1 VKKDTL
7 LLHSCCAP
15 CAAHVYEVLEKDFDI
30 TAYFYNPNISPYGEY
45 SKRLCELEDYSVIRG
60 FPLVVGLYNPREW
73 TSTVKTHRFEGERS
87 ERCMLCFRFRLEE
100 CFRYARENSFEAVAT
115 VMSVSPHKDAEML
128 NEAGRSLKRRY
139 GLGFIEADFKKNDGY
154 RKSVEISRANGF
166 YRQDYCGCVYS
177 SMERKK
183 TTSRKTSPEKF

>member
-1 VKKDTL
+1 VKKDSL
-7 LLHSCCAP
+7 LLHACCAP
-15 CAAHVYEVLEKDFDI
+15 CAGHVYELINADFDV
-30 TAYFYNPNISPYGEY
+30 TVHFYNPNIAPFGEY
-45 SKRLCELEDYSVIRG
+45 TRRLCELEAYSAIRE

-73 TSTVKTHRFEGERS
+73 TSTVKVRRFDGERS
-87 ERCMLCFRFRLEE
+87 ERCMLCFRYRLEE
-100 CFRYARENSFEAVAT
+100 SFRYARDNSFDAVAT

-139 GLGFIEADFKKNDGY
+139 GVGFLEADFKKNDGY

-183 TTSRKTSPEKF
+183 TSIWNPAKKNI